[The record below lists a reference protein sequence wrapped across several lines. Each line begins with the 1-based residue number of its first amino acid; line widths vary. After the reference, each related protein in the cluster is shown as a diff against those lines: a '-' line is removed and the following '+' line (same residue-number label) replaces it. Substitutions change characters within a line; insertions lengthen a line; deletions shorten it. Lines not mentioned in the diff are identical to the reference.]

1 MNPVKTVDVYTCREV
16 LRIRAGVEQAPVP
29 DESGEYYWSEL
40 LRDCAESD
48 VLEATWAHYRTTS
61 RTLLPR
67 DILERVGAVERER
80 IRISR
85 GVCARLLMDRAL
97 LGWDPDR
104 LARWHT
110 TFTVEIGRGADQE
123 TARDVADAAVC
134 DHAPVSDHAAVSD
147 HTAVSDHAAVVAD
160 TSECAAS

>member
-16 LRIRAGVEQAPVP
+16 LRIRAGVEQVPVP
-29 DESGEYYWSEL
+29 DEPGEYYWSEL
-40 LRDCAESD
+40 LGECSESD

-61 RTLLPR
+61 RTLLPG
-67 DILERVGAVERER
+67 DILERVGAVASAR

-85 GVCARLLMDRAL
+85 GVCEQLLADRAL

-110 TFTVEIGRGADQE
+110 TFTVEIGRGAGTE
-123 TARDVADAAVC
+123 AACAVADAA
-134 DHAPVSDHAAVSD
+134 APDHAA
-147 HTAVSDHAAVVAD
+147 AAAD
-160 TSECAAS
+160 TRACSVG